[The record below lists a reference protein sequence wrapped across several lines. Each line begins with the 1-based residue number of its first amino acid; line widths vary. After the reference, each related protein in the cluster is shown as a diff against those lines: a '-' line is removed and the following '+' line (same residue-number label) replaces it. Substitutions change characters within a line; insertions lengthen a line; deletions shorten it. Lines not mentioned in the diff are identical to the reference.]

1 MSATDLIQPFS
12 FPELPVRGQV
22 VRLAG
27 SWRAILAEHDYPPVG
42 TVLLGQMVVLT
53 AMLAHS
59 IKMQG
64 SVVLQT
70 HGDGPLRTA
79 MAECADRATLRGIL
93 RFNATKDATKDE
105 TESNALP
112 ANPLG
117 KGTLAIPLRPTH
129 GTSYQGRVELSDE
142 PFTVSIE
149 RYFERS
155 EQLPTRIRIAT
166 TADQVVGVLVQRLPS
181 EQPTTATD
189 SDAWQRIAQRATE
202 LSEVS
207 LLKSPTEDL
216 LRNTFVR
223 EVIRLNPP
231 RPLAFGCSCS
241 NDRAANALRTMG
253 RTEVDALIDSEQR
266 IEVSCEFCGARY
278 DYDAID
284 ARLLFE
290 THTSSD
296 AANPLH

>member
-12 FPELPVRGQV
+12 FTELPVRGQV
-22 VRLAG
+22 VRLTG
-27 SWRAILAEHDYPPVG
+27 CWRAILADHDYPVIG
-42 TVLLGQMVVLT
+42 TALLGQMVVIT

-59 IKMQG
+59 IKLRG

-93 RFNATKDATKDE
+93 RFRE
-105 TESNALP
+105 TEARVLP

-117 KGTLAIPLRPTH
+117 TGTLAITLQPKR
-129 GTSYQGRVELSDE
+129 GTSYQGLVELEDE
-142 PFTVSIE
+142 PFPTTVE
-149 RYFERS
+149 RYFDRS

-166 TADQVVGVLVQRLPS
+166 TADQVTGVLVQRLPS
-181 EQPTTATD
+181 ANPTAVAD
-189 SDAWQRIAQRATE
+189 SDAWQRVAQRATA
-202 LSEVS
+202 LSDGA
-207 LLKSPTEDL
+207 LLESATEDL
-216 LRNTFVR
+216 LRATFAR
-223 EVIRLNPP
+223 EVIRLSPP
-231 RPLAFGCSCS
+231 RRLAFGCSCS
-241 NDRAANALRTMG
+241 SDRAANALRAMG

-284 ARLLFE
+284 ARMLFE
-290 THTSSD
+290 AHTSSD
-296 AANPLH
+296 PPTAPH